1 MIKLGWGLAKSEL
14 DPTRPI
20 AIPIDSA
27 FKFFCDNKLT
37 VLCSNNN
44 INSTKSKDIDI
55 EFLVV
60 KERAHSGQLSV
71 EHVDIN
77 SMIANLLTKGM
88 PSKIFYEHTGCMDIV
103 SL

>member
-1 MIKLGWGLAKSEL
+1 MIKLGWGLARSEL
-14 DPTRPI
+14 DPTRPF

-27 FKFFCDNKLT
+27 FKFFCDNKLA

-44 INSTKSKDIDI
+44 RNSTKSKDIDI

-60 KERAHSGQLSV
+60 KERAQSGQLSV